1 METNFKLRLL
11 TWNANGI
18 TPHKLELQASL
29 NIHNIDIAMISES
42 HLTPTKSIKILGYKV
57 YQSNHPDSTAHA
69 GSVILVKNNL
79 SHSLL
84 PFISETYLQATS
96 VQVSVNKHFNLS
108 FSSIYCPPGPK
119 INSNNFKNY
128 FESLGKHFIVAGDIN
143 AKHFSWGCHSTNPRG
158 RVLYNSTNN
167 SNIKILP
174 PSNPTYWPTHQNRRP
189 DILDIF
195 IARIPSNCTTNIS
208 NTNDLS
214 SDHSPIILD
223 LEIPCSNSSTNPQ
236 NLGKIDWPTF
246 QQLIETRTLLNH
258 SLKSSEDIDSTI
270 QKLTSDIQECIHLA
284 TTQITIYPN
293 NLLPNHIKHLLREK
307 RKARSRWQRH
317 KYPIDKHTYNQ
328 LNNKLRKALQHHN
341 SFTYQQFIQ
350 NLTTHNSCLW
360 KTTKKILKTISTSS
374 PLRKEDNSW
383 VVSDTEKANLFG
395 QHLSQTF
402 TPHDITLN
410 PTQSQIV
417 THSLESALPVSLP
430 AKHTSPGEIEFIIKK
445 LHNRKAPGFDRIT
458 NRIAKNLPKKVIIL
472 LSYIYNAMLRLSYFP
487 LTWKFSEI
495 IMIPKPHKPPE
506 KVTSYRPISLLP
518 TLSKVFEKILLK
530 RLIPL
535 AISAKIIPDTQF
547 GFRPN
552 HSTIHQ
558 LHRVVDT
565 ISVSLEKKHYCA
577 AVFLDVAQAFDRVWF
592 DGLLFKLKKFLPAP
606 YFLLVKSYLSDRTF
620 VVRQNS
626 SHSNY
631 FNILAGVP
639 QGSDIAPFLYNI
651 FTHDI
656 PKTSF
661 TELGSYA
668 DDTAIV
674 ASNENP
680 NTVSNM
686 LQRHLNIIDL
696 WTKRWKIK
704 INETKSSF
712 ITFTL
717 KKGSCPV
724 VTLNSIPIPSYSEV
738 KYLGLILDSKLT
750 WNPHLKAKRKAL
762 NTRLH
767 LLRPLLKSKMNINI
781 KLLIYKSL
789 LRPLWTYGIQLWGA
803 AKPSNTRTIQAFQSI
818 CLRLVASAPWYLTN
832 NNLHK
837 DLKIQNLNQISKLYY
852 TRLHNKFQQHTNP
865 LISKLSTN
873 SLPGNPRRRLKRQ
886 WCRDLL

>member
-18 TPHKLELQASL
+18 TPHKLELQAAL

-79 SHSLL
+79 THSLL
-84 PFISETYLQATS
+84 PSISETYLQATS
-96 VQVSVNKHFNLS
+96 IQVSVNKHFNLS

-128 FESLGKHFIVAGDIN
+128 FESLGKYFIVAGDIN
-143 AKHFSWGCHSTNPRG
+143 AKHSSWGCLSTNPRG
-158 RVLYNSTNN
+158 RVLYNSTIN
-167 SNIKILP
+167 SNINILP

-195 IARIPSNCTTNIS
+195 IARIPSNCITNIS

-223 LEIPCSNSSTNPQ
+223 LEIPCSNSSTNLQ
-236 NLGKIDWPTF
+236 NFGKIDWPTF

-258 SLKSSEDIDSTI
+258 SLKSSEDIDSAI

-284 TTQITIYPN
+284 TSQSTIHPN
-293 NLLPNHIKHLLREK
+293 NLLPNHIKYLLREK

-317 KYPIDKHTYNQ
+317 KYPIDKLTYNQ

-341 SFTYQQFIQ
+341 SITYQQFIQ
-350 NLTTHNSCLW
+350 NLSTHNSCLW

-383 VVSDTEKANLFG
+383 AVSDTEKANLFG

-445 LHNRKAPGFDRIT
+445 LHSRKAPGFDRIT
-458 NRIAKNLPKKVIIL
+458 NHTAKNLPKKVIIL

-495 IMIPKPHKPPE
+495 IMIQKPYKPPE

-592 DGLLFKLKKFLPAP
+592 DGLLFKLKKFLPAL

-620 VVRQNS
+620 VVRLNS
-626 SHSNY
+626 NHSNY
-631 FNILAGVP
+631 YNILAGVP

-661 TELGSYA
+661 TELSSYT
-668 DDTAIV
+668 DVTVIV

-680 NTVSNM
+680 NTVSSI

-704 INETKSSF
+704 INQTKSSF

-717 KKGSCPV
+717 KKGFCPV
-724 VTLNSIPIPSYSEV
+724 VTLNNIPILSFSKV

-750 WNPHLKAKRKAL
+750 WDPHLKA
-762 NTRLH
+762 
-767 LLRPLLKSKMNINI
+767 
-781 KLLIYKSL
+781 
-789 LRPLWTYGIQLWGA
+789 
-803 AKPSNTRTIQAFQSI
+803 
-818 CLRLVASAPWYLTN
+818 
-832 NNLHK
+832 
-837 DLKIQNLNQISKLYY
+837 
-852 TRLHNKFQQHTNP
+852 
-865 LISKLSTN
+865 
-873 SLPGNPRRRLKRQ
+873 
-886 WCRDLL
+886 